1 MAFSEPHRPIIQ
13 MGYVTDT
20 TAQLIWSMPFL
31 VPPVSSVFAYY
42 WRDGQDGQSSILLEF
57 TPVVLENL
65 VPSSTYNIFLE
76 SGIERST
83 TLQFRTRDV
92 LLCGPIDDGG
102 DDDVPL
108 SSMAIRYVLLH
119 NRVEYFVCNLIFLF
133 VINSPVAAIAPT
145 CKVRILPPGQNTIKK
160 IGQITLD
167 ETHKG
172 KFRDDSAKANEN
184 ARMDRSSTTSTSSSL
199 PPE

>member
-1 MAFSEPHRPIIQ
+1 MASTEPPIFKI
-13 MGYVTDT
+13 GYVTST
-20 TAQLIWSMPFL
+20 TAQLIWSMPFV

-119 NRVEYFVCNLIFLF
+119 NQVEYFVRNLIFLF
-133 VINSPVAAIAPT
+133 VINRDCDAEEVCCNNLFLKIN
-145 CKVRILPPGQNTIKK
+145 VLFLNPP
-160 IGQITLD
+160 
-167 ETHKG
+167 
-172 KFRDDSAKANEN
+172 FV
-184 ARMDRSSTTSTSSSL
+184 SSSQL
-199 PPE
+199 

>member
-102 DDDVPL
+102 DDDGGDDDLVPL
-108 SSMAIRYVLLH
+108 SSMSIRYVLLY
-119 NRVEYFVCNLIFLF
+119 NQVEYFVRNLIFLF
-133 VINSPVAAIAPT
+133 VIN
-145 CKVRILPPGQNTIKK
+145 
-160 IGQITLD
+160 
-167 ETHKG
+167 
-172 KFRDDSAKANEN
+172 RDCDAEEVN
-184 ARMDRSSTTSTSSSL
+184 L
-199 PPE
+199 F